1 MDLVLVFEILFLSQL
16 TGLRICQEILF
27 LLWATL
33 FRKQIYRPKHVIKMS
48 AAENPLDHIRP
59 TQMRFEQEVKWI
71 SLGDSQMSLTQI
83 DSMMTLM
90 IQALSQER
98 REENIRLDLA
108 CLNSDYFSRQ
118 LSQVL

>member
-1 MDLVLVFEILFLSQL
+1 
-16 TGLRICQEILF
+16 
-27 LLWATL
+27 
-33 FRKQIYRPKHVIKMS
+33 MS